1 MFIVRLKKIKTKQL
15 FGKQGL
21 KENLKD
27 PGKIKEANRDVK
39 AREGSI
45 QIKENYKTEQKRCKC
60 QIKTNQIQKVFEG
73 GIIK

>member
-1 MFIVRLKKIKTKQL
+1 MFIVRFQKIETKEL

-21 KENLKD
+21 KENSKD

-45 QIKENYKTEQKRCKC
+45 QIEENYKTKHKSCKC
-60 QIKTNQIQKVFEG
+60 QIKTNEIQRVFEG
-73 GIIK
+73 GIVK